1 MPAHYYRA
9 GEKTGKK
16 LLFCLPRPTPDI
28 QLISKQ
34 SLISLEG

>member
-16 LLFCLPRPTPDI
+16 VFCLPRPTPDI